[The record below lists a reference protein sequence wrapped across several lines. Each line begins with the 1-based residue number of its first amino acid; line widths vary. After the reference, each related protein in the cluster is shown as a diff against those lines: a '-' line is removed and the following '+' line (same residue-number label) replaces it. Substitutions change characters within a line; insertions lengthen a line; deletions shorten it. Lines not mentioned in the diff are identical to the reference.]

1 MADLGTVTITEVT
14 FAWIKKIKFVWL
26 SENGGA
32 NAGKAAKTTTESY
45 TGQIIGAI
53 FVPDT
58 GGTAPTN
65 AYDITVINEDGRDIL
80 HGVALNLPVP
90 IVGTGRIEPSSLLG
104 VVVATTLTLNVENAG
119 NAKGGTVYL
128 YIG

>member
-1 MADLGTVTITEVT
+1 MADYGTVTITEVT
-14 FAWIKKIKFVWL
+14 FPWIKKIKFVWL
-26 SENGGA
+26 SENGGD
-32 NAGKAAKTTTESY
+32 NAGKASKTTVEAY

-58 GGTAPTN
+58 GATAPTTLH
-65 AYDITVINEDGRDIL
+65 DITVTNEDGRDIL
-80 HGVALNLPVP
+80 HGVAANLPVP

-104 VVVATTLTLNVENAG
+104 VVVSTRLTLNVENAG
-119 NAKGGTVYL
+119 DAKGGTVYL